1 MSRDLKLYEERMA
14 WWAER
19 LAAMR
24 EQITERQAAE

>member
-24 EQITERQAAE
+24 ERVEMRSAAE